1 MNKSKIIAASGLA
14 TVMSASVAMADGV
27 SVNGY
32 MEGWFTT
39 GDNTTGMSNSVF
51 SSSVYVAY
59 SSTLDNGMG
68 LSAGLTLTPASQST
82 GFAIDTGM
90 GTLRTGSGY
99 QMNSAADGMDSMP
112 ANANPQSSAQKL
124 GGYNDG
130 DANSGEGIKYT
141 SPSMAGWTIAA
152 SIGENVCTTTSSSAV
167 TIPARTGNA
176 AAASSAAVVTTSTT
190 TCSDDRVTSVA
201 AKGSVMGVS
210 IAAGAVDQAGSAGDD
225 SFMTLGYS
233 VGGVNLGYANY
244 DSDDDESNVYSV
256 TTNVAGMTVGYRF
269 DDLDAAT
276 AAGDND
282 MSTYSVGK
290 DMGGMSLTLMYED
303 QDAAD
308 NSEWNL
314 VYAIGF

>member
-68 LSAGLTLTPASQST
+68 LSAGFTLTPGSTST
-82 GFAIDTGM
+82 GFAVDTGM

-99 QMNSAADGMDSMP
+99 QMNSAVDGMDSMP
-112 ANANPQSSAQKL
+112 ANANAQYSALKSGF

-130 DANSGEGIKYT
+130 DSNSGEGIKYT
-141 SPSMAGWTIAA
+141 SPSINGWTIAA
-152 SIGENVCTTTSSSAV
+152 SIGENVCSTV
-167 TIPARTGNA
+167 RTYTVSG
-176 AAASSAAVVTTSTT
+176 SAATAVDTT

-201 AKGSVMGVS
+201 AKGSVMGISV
-210 IAAGAVDQAGSAGDD
+210 AAGAVDQAGTAGDD

-244 DSDDDESNVYSV
+244 DSDDDEVNAYSV
-256 TTNVAGMTVGYRF
+256 TTSVAGMTVGYRY

-276 AAGDND
+276 AANDNNL
-282 MSTYSVGK
+282 STYSVGK

>member
-68 LSAGLTLTPASQST
+68 LSAGFTLTPGSTST
-82 GFAIDTGM
+82 GFAVDTGM

-112 ANANPQSSAQKL
+112 ANANAQYSALKSGF

-130 DANSGEGIKYT
+130 DSNSGEGIKYT
-141 SPSMAGWTIAA
+141 SPSINGWTIAA
-152 SIGENVCTTTSSSAV
+152 SIGENVCSTV
-167 TIPARTGNA
+167 RTYTVSG
-176 AAASSAAVVTTSTT
+176 SAATAVDTT

-201 AKGSVMGVS
+201 AKGSVMGISV
-210 IAAGAVDQAGSAGDD
+210 AAGAVDQAGTAGDD

-244 DSDDDESNVYSV
+244 DSDDDEVNAYSV
-256 TTNVAGMTVGYRF
+256 TTSVAGMTVGYRY

-276 AAGDND
+276 AANDNNL
-282 MSTYSVGK
+282 STYSVGK

-303 QDAAD
+303 QDTAD

>member
-1 MNKSKIIAASGLA
+1 MNKSKIIAATGLA
-14 TVMSASVAMADGV
+14 TVMSASAAMADGV

-68 LSAGLTLTPASQST
+68 LSAGFTLTPGSTST
-82 GFAIDTGM
+82 GFAVDTGM

-99 QMNSAADGMDSMP
+99 QMNSAVDGMDSMP
-112 ANANPQSSAQKL
+112 ANANAQYSALKSGF

-130 DANSGEGIKYT
+130 DSNSGEGIKYT
-141 SPSMAGWTIAA
+141 SPSINGWTIAA
-152 SIGENVCTTTSSSAV
+152 SIGENVCSTV
-167 TIPARTGNA
+167 RTYTVSG
-176 AAASSAAVVTTSTT
+176 SAATAVDTT

-201 AKGSVMGVS
+201 AKGSVMGISV
-210 IAAGAVDQAGSAGDD
+210 AAGAVDQAGTAGDD

-244 DSDDDESNVYSV
+244 DSDDDEVNAYSV
-256 TTNVAGMTVGYRF
+256 TTSVAGMTVGYRF
-269 DDLDAAT
+269 DDLDGAT
-276 AAGDND
+276 AAADND
-282 MSTYSVGK
+282 LSTYSVGK

-303 QDAAD
+303 QDTAD

>member
-68 LSAGLTLTPASQST
+68 LSAGFTLTPGSTST
-82 GFAIDTGM
+82 GFAVDTGM
-90 GTLRTGSGY
+90 GTLRTGTGY
-99 QMNSAADGMDSMP
+99 QMNSAPDGMDSMP
-112 ANANPQSSAQKL
+112 ANANVQYSALKTGF
-124 GGYNDG
+124 GGYDDG
-130 DANSGEGIKYT
+130 DTNSGEGIKYT
-141 SPSMAGWTIAA
+141 SPSINGWTIAA
-152 SIGENVCTTTSSSAV
+152 SMGENVCTTTSASTVDTSDAGSATDVV
-167 TIPARTGNA
+167 T
-176 AAASSAAVVTTSTT
+176 TTSTT
-190 TCSDDRVTSVA
+190 VCSDDRVTSVA

-244 DSDDDESNVYSV
+244 DSDDDEVNAYGI
-256 TTNVAGMTVGYRF
+256 TTSVAGMTVGYRY
-269 DDLDAAT
+269 DDLDGAT
-276 AAGDND
+276 AAADNNL
-282 MSTYSVGK
+282 STYSVGK

-303 QDAAD
+303 QDKAD

>member
-68 LSAGLTLTPASQST
+68 LSAGFTLTPGSTST
-82 GFAIDTGM
+82 GFAVDTGM

-99 QMNSAADGMDSMP
+99 QMNSAADGMDSLP
-112 ANANPQSSAQKL
+112 NNANVQTSAQKL
-124 GGYNDG
+124 GTYNDG
-130 DANSGEGIKYT
+130 DSYSGEGIKYT
-141 SPSMAGWTIAA
+141 SPSINGWTIAA
-152 SIGENVCTTTSSSAV
+152 SVGENMTVDGV
-167 TIPARTGNA
+167 N
-176 AAASSAAVVTTSTT
+176 
-190 TCSDDRVTSVA
+190 DRVTSVA
-201 AKGSVMGVS
+201 AKGSLMGVS
-210 IAAGAVDQAGSAGDD
+210 IAVGAVDQTGANDD

-233 VGGVNLGYANY
+233 VGGVNLGYGNY
-244 DSDDDESNVYSV
+244 DSDEDDSTAISV
-256 TTNVAGMTVGYRF
+256 TTSVAGMTVGYRY
-269 DDLDAAT
+269 DDLDAA
-276 AAGDND
+276 ASADDND
-282 MSTYSVGK
+282 MSTYSIGK

-303 QDAAD
+303 QDTAD

>member
-68 LSAGLTLTPASQST
+68 LSAGFTLTPGSTST
-82 GFAIDTGM
+82 GFAVDTGM

-112 ANANPQSSAQKL
+112 ANANAQYSALKSGF

-130 DANSGEGIKYT
+130 DSNSGEGIKYT
-141 SPSMAGWTIAA
+141 SPSINGWTIAA
-152 SIGENVCTTTSSSAV
+152 SIGENVCSTV
-167 TIPARTGNA
+167 RTYTVSG
-176 AAASSAAVVTTSTT
+176 SAATAVDTT

-201 AKGSVMGVS
+201 AKGSVMGISV
-210 IAAGAVDQAGSAGDD
+210 AAGAVDQAGTAGDD

-244 DSDDDESNVYSV
+244 DSDDDEVNAYSV
-256 TTNVAGMTVGYRF
+256 TTSVAGMTVGYRY

-276 AAGDND
+276 AADDNNL
-282 MSTYSVGK
+282 STYSVGK

-303 QDAAD
+303 QDTAD

>member
-68 LSAGLTLTPASQST
+68 LSAGFTLTPGSTST
-82 GFAIDTGM
+82 GFAVDTGM

-99 QMNSAADGMDSMP
+99 QMNSAVDGMDSMP
-112 ANANPQSSAQKL
+112 ANANAQYSALKSGF

-130 DANSGEGIKYT
+130 DSNSGEGIKYT
-141 SPSMAGWTIAA
+141 SPSINGWTIAA
-152 SIGENVCTTTSSSAV
+152 SIGENVCSTV
-167 TIPARTGNA
+167 RTYTVSG
-176 AAASSAAVVTTSTT
+176 SAATAVDTT

-201 AKGSVMGVS
+201 AKGSVMGISV
-210 IAAGAVDQAGSAGDD
+210 AAGAVDQAGAAGDD

-244 DSDDDESNVYSV
+244 DSDDDEVNAYSV
-256 TTNVAGMTVGYRF
+256 TTSVAGMTVGYRY

-276 AAGDND
+276 AANDNNL
-282 MSTYSVGK
+282 STYSVGK

>member
-68 LSAGLTLTPASQST
+68 LSAGFTLTPGSTST
-82 GFAIDTGM
+82 GFAVDTGM

-112 ANANPQSSAQKL
+112 ANANPQYSALKTGF

-130 DANSGEGIKYT
+130 DRNSGAGIKYT
-141 SPSMAGWTIAA
+141 SPSINGWTIAA
-152 SIGENVCTTTSSSAV
+152 SIGENTCST
-167 TIPARTGNA
+167 
-176 AAASSAAVVTTSTT
+176 VTTYAATDADNTTAT
-190 TCSDDRVTSVA
+190 TCSDDRVTSLA
-201 AKGSVMGVS
+201 AKGSLMGVS

-244 DSDDDESNVYSV
+244 DSDDDEVNAYSV
-256 TTNVAGMTVGYRF
+256 TTSVSGMTFGYRY
-269 DDLDAAT
+269 DDLDGAT
-276 AAGDND
+276 AADDNNL
-282 MSTYSVGK
+282 STYSVGK

-303 QDAAD
+303 QDTAD

>member
-68 LSAGLTLTPASQST
+68 LSAGFTLTPGSTST
-82 GFAIDTGM
+82 GFAVDTGM

-99 QMNSAADGMDSMP
+99 QMNSAVDGMDSMP
-112 ANANPQSSAQKL
+112 ANANAQYSALKSGF

-130 DANSGEGIKYT
+130 DSNSGEGIKYT
-141 SPSMAGWTIAA
+141 SPSINGWTIAA
-152 SIGENVCTTTSSSAV
+152 SIGENVCSTV
-167 TIPARTGNA
+167 RTYTVSG
-176 AAASSAAVVTTSTT
+176 SAATAVDTT

-201 AKGSVMGVS
+201 AKGSVMGISV
-210 IAAGAVDQAGSAGDD
+210 AAGAVDQAGTAGDD

-244 DSDDDESNVYSV
+244 DSDDDEVNAYGI
-256 TTNVAGMTVGYRF
+256 TTSVAGMTVGYRY
-269 DDLDAAT
+269 DDLDAAS
-276 AAGDND
+276 AANDND

>member
-39 GDNTTGMSNSVF
+39 GDNTTGMSNTVF

-68 LSAGLTLTPASQST
+68 LSAGFTLTPGSTST
-82 GFAIDTGM
+82 GFAVDTGM

-99 QMNSAADGMDSMP
+99 QMNSAADGMDSLP
-112 ANANPQSSAQKL
+112 NNANVQTSAQKL
-124 GGYNDG
+124 GSYNDG
-130 DANSGEGIKYT
+130 DSNSGEGIKYT
-141 SPSMAGWTIAA
+141 SPSINGWTIAA
-152 SIGENVCTTTSSSAV
+152 SIGENTCST
-167 TIPARTGNA
+167 
-176 AAASSAAVVTTSTT
+176 VTTYGATDADNTTAT
-190 TCSDDRVTSVA
+190 TCSDDRVTSLA
-201 AKGSVMGVS
+201 AKGSIMGIS
-210 IAAGAVDQAGSAGDD
+210 IAAGAVDQAGAAGDD

-244 DSDDDESNVYSV
+244 DSDEDDSTAISV
-256 TTNVAGMTVGYRF
+256 TTSVAGMTVGYRF
-269 DDLDAAT
+269 DDLDAA
-276 AAGDND
+276 AAADDND
-282 MSTYSVGK
+282 QSTYSISK
-290 DMGGMSLTLMYED
+290 DMGGLSLTLMYED
-303 QDAAD
+303 QDKDD

-314 VYAIGF
+314 VYAMGF

>member
-1 MNKSKIIAASGLA
+1 MNKSKIIAATGLA
-14 TVMSASVAMADGV
+14 TVMSASAAMADGV

-39 GDNTTGMSNSVF
+39 GDNSTGMSNTVF

-68 LSAGLTLTPASQST
+68 LSAGMTLTPASTST

-99 QMNSAADGMDSMP
+99 QMNSAADGMDSLP
-112 ANANPQSSAQKL
+112 NNANVQTSAQKL
-124 GGYNDG
+124 GSYNDG
-130 DANSGEGIKYT
+130 DSNSGEGIKYT
-141 SPSMAGWTIAA
+141 SPSINGWTIAA
-152 SIGENVCTTTSSSAV
+152 SVGENNTVDSV
-167 TIPARTGNA
+167 N
-176 AAASSAAVVTTSTT
+176 
-190 TCSDDRVTSVA
+190 DRVTSVA
-201 AKGSVMGVS
+201 AKGSLMGVS
-210 IAAGAVDQAGSAGDD
+210 IAVGAVDQTGANDD

-233 VGGVNLGYANY
+233 VGGVNLGYGNY
-244 DSDDDESNVYSV
+244 DSDGDDSTAISL
-256 TTNVAGMTVGYRF
+256 TTSVAGMTVGYRF

>member
-32 MEGWFTT
+32 MEGWFTS
-39 GDNTTGMSNSVF
+39 GDNTTGMGNTVY

-68 LSAGLTLTPASQST
+68 LSAGFTLTPGSTST
-82 GFAIDTGM
+82 GFSVDTGM

-99 QMNSAADGMDSMP
+99 QMNSAPDGMDSMP
-112 ANANPQSSAQKL
+112 ANANVQHSALKTGF
-124 GGYNDG
+124 GGYDDG
-130 DANSGEGIKYT
+130 DSASGEGIKYT
-141 SPSMAGWTIAA
+141 SPSINGWTIAA
-152 SIGENVCTTTSSSAV
+152 SIGENTCST
-167 TIPARTGNA
+167 
-176 AAASSAAVVTTSTT
+176 VTTYGATDAANTTAT
-190 TCSDDRVTSVA
+190 TCSDDRVTSLA
-201 AKGSVMGVS
+201 AKGSIMGVS

-244 DSDDDESNVYSV
+244 DSDDDEVNAYGI
-256 TTNVAGMTVGYRF
+256 TTSVAGMTVGYRY
-269 DDLDAAT
+269 DDLDAT
-276 AAGDND
+276 AAADDNNQ
-282 MSTYSVGK
+282 STYSVGK

-303 QDAAD
+303 QDTAD

>member
-1 MNKSKIIAASGLA
+1 MNKSKIIAATGLA
-14 TVMSASVAMADGV
+14 TVMSASAAMADGV
-27 SVNGY
+27 SLNGY
-32 MEGWFTT
+32 MEGWFTS
-39 GDNTTGMSNSVF
+39 GDNTTGIANTVY
-51 SSSVYVAY
+51 SSSVYVSY

-68 LSAGLTLTPASQST
+68 LSAGMTLTPSSTST

-99 QMNSAADGMDSMP
+99 QMNSAADGMDSLP
-112 ANANPQSSAQKL
+112 NNANVQSSAQKL
-124 GGYNDG
+124 GSYNDG
-130 DANSGEGIKYT
+130 DSNSGEGIKYT
-141 SPSMAGWTIAA
+141 SPSINGWTIAA
-152 SIGENVCTTTSSSAV
+152 SVGENNTVDSV
-167 TIPARTGNA
+167 N
-176 AAASSAAVVTTSTT
+176 
-190 TCSDDRVTSVA
+190 DRVTSVA
-201 AKGSVMGVS
+201 AKGSLMGVS
-210 IAAGAVDQAGSAGDD
+210 IAVGAVDQTGANDD

-244 DSDDDESNVYSV
+244 DSDVDDSTAISV
-256 TTNVAGMTVGYRF
+256 TTSVAGMTVGYRY
-269 DDLDAAT
+269 DDLDAAS
-276 AAGDND
+276 AANDND